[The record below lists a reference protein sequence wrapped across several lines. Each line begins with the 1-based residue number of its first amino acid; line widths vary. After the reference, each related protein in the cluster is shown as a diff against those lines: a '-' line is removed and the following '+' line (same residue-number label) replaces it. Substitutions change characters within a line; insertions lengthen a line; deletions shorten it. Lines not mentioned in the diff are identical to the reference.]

1 MKNNIDK
8 LKMLNDIDDKYIEEA
23 ADKEESKENPQKS
36 ATVVSIQKKKPF
48 NYKMWGSIAAAVVIL
63 AVSVTVLTFGIRAG
77 KDNKQKND
85 SVLEISDTV
94 ESSAIINH
102 KAEDRADA
110 ASAADESRS
119 SEREASVESGTS
131 EDESYSS
138 SEAKIGSDT
147 EYYSTDDVE
156 KGIFSSKEAVPDI
169 SDGIKTVDGDDVYPE
184 KPITNDI
191 SPDALLLT
199 AGRWNDNAN
208 WGFFMNLVNTGKIA
222 FPAYGLD
229 PINRIVITLQD
240 EDGNPLEGYNVSACS
255 LTENVDCDTGEEDY
269 DGKYLDSWLYEAV
282 SDKNGKAYLFLR
294 NDSNL
299 EEIGISVRAEYKPLA
314 KEVIKLQK
322 TEDSQGNGKNKY
334 APIEKTITV
343 KGENRKGNET
353 QVMFILDTTGS
364 MGDELAYLQ
373 KDFSKIVEDVNI
385 DNISYSV
392 NFYKDEGDEYVVK
405 SNPFTSDVKE
415 IQTLLNAES
424 ADGGGDLPEAVAQ
437 ALSDCMQNTG
447 WNTMSGKKIAF
458 LIFDAPPHD
467 GEEEGLYTA
476 VKAAA
481 KRGIHVIPVVASNAD
496 RKTELF
502 GRALAIMTNGE
513 YVFLTDDSGIGE
525 SHLEPIIGDYE
536 VEKLHDIIVKI
547 IEEYAE

>member
-1 MKNNIDK
+1 MKDNIDK
-8 LKMLNDIDDKYIEEA
+8 LKMLNDIDDKFIEEA
-23 ADKEESKENPQKS
+23 SETDKTAETKS
-36 ATVVSIQKKKPF
+36 TEVSEAKAAKKVVNFKK
-48 NYKMWGSIAAAVVIL
+48 WGSIAAAVVIL
-63 AVSVTVLTFGIRAG
+63 AVSVTALTFGLKAG
-77 KDNKQKND
+77 KGSKDKKSD
-85 SVLEISDTV
+85 SLVMDTNNTDEV
-94 ESSAIINH
+94 SETSTESAASEKSSSSAES
-102 KAEDRADA
+102 KKDA
-110 ASAADESRS
+110 AASVAADEAS
-119 SEREASVESGTS
+119 SESV
-131 EDESYSS
+131 SYID
-138 SEAKIGSDT
+138 IGEKGLSP
-147 EYYSTDDVE
+147 EKNYSHVNGDVISDDVPAPE
-156 KGIFSSKEAVPDI
+156 GTDRF
-169 SDGIKTVDGDDVYPE
+169 PE
-184 KPITNDI
+184 KK
-191 SPDALLLT
+191 PDENSAEALLLT
-199 AGRWNDNAN
+199 AGQWNDNAN

-255 LTENVDCDTGEEDY
+255 LT
-269 DGKYLDSWLYEAV
+269 DGKYLDSWLYETV

-299 EEIGISVRAEYKPLA
+299 EEIGISVRAEYKPFVE
-314 KEVIKLQK
+314 EVVKLQK

-343 KGENRKGNET
+343 KGENRRGNET

-405 SNPFTSDVKE
+405 SNPFTSDAKE

-424 ADGGGDLPEAVAQ
+424 AGGGGDLPEAVAQ

-513 YVFLTDDSGIGE
+513 YVFLTDDSGIGG
-525 SHLEPIIGDYE
+525 SHLEPIIGNYE
-536 VEKLHDIIVKI
+536 VEKLHDIIVRI
-547 IEEYAE
+547 IESY